1 VPRLF
6 GSLVFGLFG
15 RREMAISFT
24 IMMWYWKT

>member
-24 IMMWYWKT
+24 IMM